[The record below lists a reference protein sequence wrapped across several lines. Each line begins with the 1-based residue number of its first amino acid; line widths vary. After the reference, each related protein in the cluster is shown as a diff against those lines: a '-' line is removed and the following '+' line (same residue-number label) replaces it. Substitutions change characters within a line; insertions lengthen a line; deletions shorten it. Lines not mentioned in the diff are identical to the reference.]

1 MFLTYL
7 TLISGISLSIIAAGY
22 SIIGLAALFAG
33 ATTAI
38 YAMGG
43 ALEVAK
49 LVMASWLYNNWKSP
63 LLPKSIKYYLTSA
76 VVILIFITSV
86 GIFGFLSKAHL
97 DQVVPE
103 NNNVLQIQIIDEQIE
118 QRQNTISRSQ
128 TQLEKMDELV
138 INTTEETSW
147 FSSSS
152 QRAIDER
159 NNQREERLLLEKTID
174 ESLNKINELSD
185 KKAGIRTEQLKLEA
199 DLGPIKYVAEFIYG
213 DEAENHFDKAV
224 RIIIIILIF
233 VFDPVAVLMLISA
246 NISFKERRMKS
257 NSNLENYIEELKDN
271 NEDFKNLNDEVAEIL
286 AKQKKVWKKEKEYEV
301 FIDSLTD
308 EERASLSPDEIKLK
322 LSQIHT
328 WRENEQLLEEE
339 VADNDR
345 YKNNV

>member
-33 ATTAI
+33 ATSAI
-38 YAMGG
+38 IAMGG

-49 LVMASWLYNNWKSP
+49 LVMASWLYNNWHSP

-103 NNNVLQIQIIDEQIE
+103 SNNKLQVQILDEQIE
-118 QRQNTISRSQ
+118 QRQNVINRSQ
-128 TQLEKMDELV
+128 LQLEKMDELI
-138 INTTEETSW
+138 INQSEETSF

-152 QRAIDER
+152 QRAIAER
-159 NNQREERLLLEKTID
+159 NNQREERLLLEKTIE
-174 ESLNKINELSD
+174 ESLNKINELTD

-246 NISFKERRMKS
+246 NISLRERRMR
-257 NSNLENYIEELKDN
+257 LEPEIVEGDA
-271 NEDFKNLNDEVAEIL
+271 NETVAEIL
-286 AKQKKVWKKEKEYEV
+286 AKQKKIWKKEREYEQFV
-301 FIDSLTD
+301 ESLSD
-308 EERASLSPDEIKLK
+308 EERATLSPDEIKLK

-328 WRENEQLLEEE
+328 WS
-339 VADNDR
+339 DGDDK

>member
-7 TLISGISLSIIAAGY
+7 ILISGIALSIIAAGY

-49 LVMASWLYNNWKSP
+49 LVIASWLYNNWKNP

-76 VVILIFITSV
+76 VIVLIFITSV

-103 NNNVLQIQIIDEQIE
+103 SNNALQVQILDEQIE
-118 QRQNTISRSQ
+118 QRQKTIDRSQ
-128 TQLEKMDELV
+128 KQLTRMDDLIETQS
-138 INTTEETSW
+138 EESSW

-152 QRAIDER
+152 QRAITER
-159 NNQREERLLLEKTID
+159 NNQKQERISLEETIE

-213 DEAENHFDKAV
+213 DEAVNHFDKAV

-246 NISFKERRMKS
+246 NISFKERRM
-257 NSNLENYIEELKDN
+257 LIGETVEELEDN
-271 NEDFKNLNDEVAEIL
+271 SEDIKNLVQNKKDKLVKELVEIIT
-286 AKQKKVWKKEKEYEV
+286 ANKKDWKKDRDYKEFME
-301 FIDSLTD
+301 SLTD
-308 EERASLSPDEIKLK
+308 EERAILSPDEIKLK
-322 LSQIHT
+322 LNQIHT
-328 WRENEQLLEEE
+328 WS
-339 VADNDR
+339 DSDDK

>member
-7 TLISGISLSIIAAGY
+7 ILISGIALSIIAAGY

-49 LVMASWLYNNWKSP
+49 LVIASWLYNNWKNP

-76 VVILIFITSV
+76 VIVLIFITSV

-103 NNNVLQIQIIDEQIE
+103 SNNALQVQILDEQIE
-118 QRQNTISRSQ
+118 QRQKTINRSQ
-128 TQLEKMDELV
+128 KQLTRMDNLIETQS
-138 INTTEETSW
+138 EESSW
-147 FSSSS
+147 FTSSS
-152 QRAIDER
+152 QRAITER
-159 NNQREERLLLEKTID
+159 NNQKQERLLLEQTIE
-174 ESLNKINELSD
+174 ESLNKINLLSD

-213 DEAENHFDKAV
+213 DEAVNHFDKAV

-246 NISFKERRMKS
+246 NISFKERRM
-257 NSNLENYIEELKDN
+257 LIGETVEELEDN
-271 NEDFKNLNDEVAEIL
+271 SEDIKNLVQNKKDKLVKELVEIIT
-286 AKQKKVWKKEKEYEV
+286 ANKKDWKKDRDYKEFME
-301 FIDSLTD
+301 SLTD
-308 EERASLSPDEIKLK
+308 EERAILSPDEIKLK
-322 LSQIHT
+322 LNQIHT
-328 WRENEQLLEEE
+328 WS
-339 VADNDR
+339 DSDDK

>member
-49 LVMASWLYNNWKSP
+49 LVMASWLYNNWNSP

-76 VVILIFITSV
+76 VVVLVFITSV

-103 NNNVLQIQIIDEQIE
+103 SNNALQIEIIDEQIE
-118 QRQNTISRSQ
+118 QRQKTIDRSQ
-128 TQLEKMDELV
+128 KQLTRMDDLIETQS
-138 INTTEETSW
+138 EETSW
-147 FSSSS
+147 FTSSS
-152 QRAIDER
+152 QKAITER
-159 NNQREERLLLEKTID
+159 NNQKLERLSLEETID
-174 ESLNKINELSD
+174 QSLNKINELSD
-185 KKAGIRTEQLKLEA
+185 KKSGIRTEQLKIEA
-199 DLGPIKYVAEFIYG
+199 DLGPIKYVAEFLYG
-213 DEAENHFDKAV
+213 DEAVNHFDKAV

-246 NISFKERRMKS
+246 NISLRERRMSIGETFKE
-257 NSNLENYIEELKDN
+257 LEDN
-271 NEDFKNLNDEVAEIL
+271 NKDIKNLVQDRKDELVKELVEIITANKKDWKKDRDFKEFME
-286 AKQKKVWKKEKEYEV
+286 
-301 FIDSLTD
+301 SLTD
-308 EERASLSPDEIKLK
+308 EERAILSPDEIKLK
-322 LSQIHT
+322 LNQIHT
-328 WRENEQLLEEE
+328 WSEGDEK
-339 VADNDR
+339 

>member
-49 LVMASWLYNNWKSP
+49 LVMASWLYNNWNNQ

-76 VVILIFITSV
+76 VVVLIFITSV

-103 NNNVLQIQIIDEQIE
+103 SNNKLQVQILDEQIE
-118 QRQNTISRSQ
+118 QRQNVINRSQ
-128 TQLEKMDELV
+128 LQLEKMDELV

-185 KKAGIRTEQLKLEA
+185 KKAGIRTEQLKIEA

-213 DEAENHFDKAV
+213 DEAVNHFDKAV

-246 NISFKERRMKS
+246 NISLREKRMRQEPEVVEG
-257 NSNLENYIEELKDN
+257 NA
-271 NEDFKNLNDEVAEIL
+271 NETVAEIL
-286 AKQKKVWKKEKEYEV
+286 AKQKKIWKKEREYEQFV
-301 FIDSLTD
+301 ESLSD
-308 EERASLSPDEIKLK
+308 EERATLSPDEIKLK

-328 WRENEQLLEEE
+328 WS
-339 VADNDR
+339 DGDDK

>member
-49 LVMASWLYNNWKSP
+49 LVMASWLYNNWNSP

-76 VVILIFITSV
+76 VVVLVFITSI

-103 NNNVLQIQIIDEQIE
+103 SNNKLQVQILDEQIE
-118 QRQNTISRSQ
+118 QRQKTIDRSQ
-128 TQLEKMDELV
+128 KQLTRMDDLIETQS
-138 INTTEETSW
+138 EETSW
-147 FSSSS
+147 FTSSS
-152 QRAIDER
+152 QKAITER
-159 NNQREERLLLEKTID
+159 NNQKLERLSLEETID
-174 ESLNKINELSD
+174 QSLNKINELSD
-185 KKAGIRTEQLKLEA
+185 KKSGIRTEQLKIEA

-213 DEAENHFDKAV
+213 DEAVNHFDEAV

-233 VFDPVAVLMLISA
+233 VFDPVAVLMLIAA
-246 NISFKERRMKS
+246 NISIGEQRMKKEPEI
-257 NSNLENYIEELKDN
+257 LEGNAEEEIAK
-271 NEDFKNLNDEVAEIL
+271 IL
-286 AKQKKVWKKEKEYEV
+286 AKQKKVWKKEKEYEQFV
-301 FIDSLTD
+301 ESLTD
-308 EERASLSPDEIKLK
+308 EERATLSPDEIKLK
-322 LSQIHT
+322 LNQIHT
-328 WRENEQLLEEE
+328 WSEGDEK
-339 VADNDR
+339 

>member
-7 TLISGISLSIIAAGY
+7 TLISGISLSVIAAGY

-33 ATTAI
+33 ATSAI
-38 YAMGG
+38 IAMGG

-49 LVMASWLYNNWKSP
+49 LVMASWLYNNWHSP

-103 NNNVLQIQIIDEQIE
+103 SNNKLQVQILDEQIE
-118 QRQNTISRSQ
+118 QRQNVINRSQ
-128 TQLEKMDELV
+128 LQLEKMDELI
-138 INTTEETSW
+138 INQSEETSF

-152 QRAIDER
+152 QRAIAER
-159 NNQREERLLLEKTID
+159 NNQREERLLLEKTIE

-213 DEAENHFDKAV
+213 DEAENQFDKAV

-246 NISFKERRMKS
+246 NISLKERRMK
-257 NSNLENYIEELKDN
+257 LEPETIEGDP
-271 NEDFKNLNDEVAEIL
+271 NETVAEIL
-286 AKQKKVWKKEKEYEV
+286 AKQKKIWKKEREYER
-301 FIDSLTD
+301 FMDTLTD
-308 EERASLSPDEIKLK
+308 EEKATLSPDEIKLK

-328 WRENEQLLEEE
+328 WRE
-339 VADNDR
+339 DPNDK

>member
-33 ATTAI
+33 ATSAI
-38 YAMGG
+38 IAMGG

-49 LVMASWLYNNWKSP
+49 LVMASWLYNNWHSP

-76 VVILIFITSV
+76 VVILVFITSV

-103 NNNVLQIQIIDEQIE
+103 SNNKLQVQILDEQIE
-118 QRQNTISRSQ
+118 QRQNVINRSQ
-128 TQLEKMDELV
+128 LQLEKMDELI
-138 INTTEETSW
+138 INQSEETSF

-152 QRAIDER
+152 QRAITER
-159 NNQREERLLLEKTID
+159 NNQREERLLLEKTIE

-246 NISFKERRMKS
+246 NISLKERRMK
-257 NSNLENYIEELKDN
+257 LEPETIEGDP
-271 NEDFKNLNDEVAEIL
+271 NETVAEIL
-286 AKQKKVWKKEKEYEV
+286 AKQKKIWKKEREYER
-301 FIDSLTD
+301 FMDTLTD
-308 EERASLSPDEIKLK
+308 EEKATLSPDEIKLK

-328 WRENEQLLEEE
+328 WRE
-339 VADNDR
+339 DPNDK

>member
-7 TLISGISLSIIAAGY
+7 ILISGIALSIIAAGY

-49 LVMASWLYNNWKSP
+49 LVIASWLYNNWKNP

-76 VVILIFITSV
+76 VIVLIFITSV

-103 NNNVLQIQIIDEQIE
+103 SNNALQVQILDEQIE
-118 QRQNTISRSQ
+118 QRQKTINRSQ
-128 TQLEKMDELV
+128 KQLTRMDNLIETQS
-138 INTTEETSW
+138 EETSW
-147 FSSSS
+147 FTSSS
-152 QRAIDER
+152 QRAITER
-159 NNQREERLLLEKTID
+159 NNQKQERLLLEQTIE
-174 ESLNKINELSD
+174 ESLTKINLLSD

-213 DEAENHFDKAV
+213 DEAVNHFDKAV

-246 NISFKERRMKS
+246 NISFKERRM
-257 NSNLENYIEELKDN
+257 LIGETVEELEDN
-271 NEDFKNLNDEVAEIL
+271 SEDIKNLVQNKKDKLVKELVEIIT
-286 AKQKKVWKKEKEYEV
+286 ANKKDWKKDRDYKEFME
-301 FIDSLTD
+301 SLTD
-308 EERASLSPDEIKLK
+308 EERAILSPDEIKLK
-322 LSQIHT
+322 LNQIHT
-328 WRENEQLLEEE
+328 WS
-339 VADNDR
+339 DSDDK

>member
-76 VVILIFITSV
+76 VVVLIFITSV

-103 NNNVLQIQIIDEQIE
+103 NNNALQIQIIDEQIE

-246 NISFKERRMKS
+246 NISFKERRMNQS
-257 NSNLENYIEELKDN
+257 SNLENYIEELEDN
-271 NEDFKNLNDEVAEIL
+271 NKDIKTLVQNRKDELVKELAEIIT
-286 AKQKKVWKKEKEYEV
+286 ANKKDWKKDRDYKKFME
-301 FIDSLTD
+301 SLTD
-308 EERASLSPDEIKLK
+308 EEKAILSPDEIKLK
-322 LSQIHT
+322 LNQIHT
-328 WRENEQLLEEE
+328 WSEG
-339 VADNDR
+339 DDK

>member
-7 TLISGISLSIIAAGY
+7 ILISGIALSIIAAGY

-49 LVMASWLYNNWKSP
+49 LVIASWLYNNWKNP

-76 VVILIFITSV
+76 VVVLIFITSV

-103 NNNVLQIQIIDEQIE
+103 SNNALQVQILDEQIE
-118 QRQNTISRSQ
+118 QRQKTIDRSQ
-128 TQLEKMDELV
+128 KQLTRMDDLIETQS
-138 INTTEETSW
+138 EESSW

-152 QRAIDER
+152 QRAITER
-159 NNQREERLLLEKTID
+159 NNQKQERISLEETIE

-185 KKAGIRTEQLKLEA
+185 KKAGIRTEQLKIEA

-213 DEAENHFDKAV
+213 DEAVNHFDKAV

-246 NISFKERRMKS
+246 NISLKVRRM
-257 NSNLENYIEELKDN
+257 LIGETIEELEDN
-271 NEDFKNLNDEVAEIL
+271 SEDIKNLVQNKKDKLVKELVEIIT
-286 AKQKKVWKKEKEYEV
+286 ANKKDWKKDRDYKEFME
-301 FIDSLTD
+301 SLTY
-308 EERASLSPDEIKLK
+308 EERAILSPDEIKLK
-322 LSQIHT
+322 LNQIHT
-328 WRENEQLLEEE
+328 WS
-339 VADNDR
+339 DSDDK

>member
-1 MFLTYL
+1 
-7 TLISGISLSIIAAGY
+7 LISGISLSIIAAGY

-49 LVMASWLYNNWKSP
+49 LVMASWLYNNWNNP
-63 LLPKSIKYYLTSA
+63 LLPKSIKYYLTTS
-76 VVILIFITSV
+76 VIVLIFITSV

-103 NNNVLQIQIIDEQIE
+103 NNNALQIQIIDEQIE

-246 NISFKERRMKS
+246 NISMRGFRKPKV
-257 NSNLENYIEELKDN
+257 EN
-271 NEDFKNLNDEVAEIL
+271 
-286 AKQKKVWKKEKEYEV
+286 KKEKLIEIITANKKDWKKDRDYKEFV
-301 FIDSLTD
+301 AGLS
-308 EERASLSPDEIKLK
+308 EEELIELNPDEIRLK
-322 LSQIHT
+322 LNQIYE
-328 WRENEQLLEEE
+328 WGKDS
-339 VADNDR
+339 DNDR

>member
-49 LVMASWLYNNWKSP
+49 LVMASWLYNNWNSP

-76 VVILIFITSV
+76 VVVLIFITSV

-103 NNNVLQIQIIDEQIE
+103 SNNALQVQILDEQIE
-118 QRQNTISRSQ
+118 QRQKTIDRSQ
-128 TQLEKMDELV
+128 KQLTRMDDLIETQS
-138 INTTEETSW
+138 EESSW

-152 QRAIDER
+152 QRAITER
-159 NNQREERLLLEKTID
+159 NNQKQERISLEETIE

-185 KKAGIRTEQLKLEA
+185 KKAGIRTEQLKIEA

-213 DEAENHFDKAV
+213 DEAVNHFDKAV

-246 NISFKERRMKS
+246 NISFKERRM
-257 NSNLENYIEELKDN
+257 LIGETVEELEDNSEDIKNLVQNKKDKLVKELVEIITAN
-271 NEDFKNLNDEVAEIL
+271 KKDWKKDRDFKEFME
-286 AKQKKVWKKEKEYEV
+286 
-301 FIDSLTD
+301 SLTD
-308 EERASLSPDEIKLK
+308 EERAILSPDEIKLK
-322 LSQIHT
+322 LNQIHT
-328 WRENEQLLEEE
+328 WSEG
-339 VADNDR
+339 DDK

>member
-103 NNNVLQIQIIDEQIE
+103 NNNALQIQIIDEQIE

-185 KKAGIRTEQLKLEA
+185 KKAGIKTEQLKLEA

-213 DEAENHFDKAV
+213 NEAENHFDKAV

-246 NISFKERRMKS
+246 NISFKERRMNQS
-257 NSNLENYIEELKDN
+257 SNLENYIEELEDN
-271 NEDFKNLNDEVAEIL
+271 NKDIKNLVQNRKDELVKELAEIIT
-286 AKQKKVWKKEKEYEV
+286 ANKKDWKKDRDYKKFME
-301 FIDSLTD
+301 SLTD
-308 EERASLSPDEIKLK
+308 EEKAILSPDEIKLK
-322 LSQIHT
+322 LNQIHT
-328 WRENEQLLEEE
+328 WSEG
-339 VADNDR
+339 DDK

>member
-49 LVMASWLYNNWKSP
+49 LVMASWLYNNWNSP

-76 VVILIFITSV
+76 VVVLIFITSV

-103 NNNVLQIQIIDEQIE
+103 SNNALQVQILDEQIE
-118 QRQNTISRSQ
+118 QRQKTIDRSQ
-128 TQLEKMDELV
+128 KQLTRMDDLIETQS
-138 INTTEETSW
+138 EESSW

-152 QRAIDER
+152 QRAITER
-159 NNQREERLLLEKTID
+159 NNQKQERISLEETIE

-185 KKAGIRTEQLKLEA
+185 KKAGIRTEQLKIEA

-213 DEAENHFDKAV
+213 DEAVNHFDKAV

-246 NISFKERRMKS
+246 NISFKERRM
-257 NSNLENYIEELKDN
+257 LIGETVEELEDN
-271 NEDFKNLNDEVAEIL
+271 SEDIKNLVQNKKDKLVKELVEIIT
-286 AKQKKVWKKEKEYEV
+286 ANKKDWKKDRDYKEFME
-301 FIDSLTD
+301 SLTD
-308 EERASLSPDEIKLK
+308 EERAILSPDEIKLK
-322 LSQIHT
+322 LNQIHT
-328 WRENEQLLEEE
+328 WS
-339 VADNDR
+339 DSDDK

>member
-7 TLISGISLSIIAAGY
+7 ILISGIALSIIAAGY

-49 LVMASWLYNNWKSP
+49 LVIASWLYNNWKNP

-76 VVILIFITSV
+76 VIVLIFITSV

-103 NNNVLQIQIIDEQIE
+103 SNNALQVQILDEQIE
-118 QRQNTISRSQ
+118 QRQKTIDRSQ
-128 TQLEKMDELV
+128 KQLTRMDDLIETQS
-138 INTTEETSW
+138 EESSW

-152 QRAIDER
+152 QRAITER
-159 NNQREERLLLEKTID
+159 NNQKQERISLEETIE

-213 DEAENHFDKAV
+213 DEAVNHFDKAV

-246 NISFKERRMKS
+246 NISFKERRM
-257 NSNLENYIEELKDN
+257 LIGETFEELEDN
-271 NEDFKNLNDEVAEIL
+271 NEDIKNIVQNKKDKLVKELVEIIT
-286 AKQKKVWKKEKEYEV
+286 ANKKDWKKDRDYKEFME
-301 FIDSLTD
+301 SLTD
-308 EERASLSPDEIKLK
+308 EERAILSPDEIKLK
-322 LSQIHT
+322 LNQIHT
-328 WRENEQLLEEE
+328 WS
-339 VADNDR
+339 DSDDK

>member
-7 TLISGISLSIIAAGY
+7 ILISGIALSIIAAGY

-49 LVMASWLYNNWKSP
+49 LVIASWLYNNWKNP

-76 VVILIFITSV
+76 VIVLIFITSV

-103 NNNVLQIQIIDEQIE
+103 SNNALQVQILDEQIE
-118 QRQNTISRSQ
+118 QRQKTIDRSQ
-128 TQLEKMDELV
+128 KQLTRMDDLIETQS
-138 INTTEETSW
+138 EESSW

-152 QRAIDER
+152 QRAITER
-159 NNQREERLLLEKTID
+159 NNQKQERISLEETIE

-213 DEAENHFDKAV
+213 DEAVNHFDKAV

-246 NISFKERRMKS
+246 NISFKERRM
-257 NSNLENYIEELKDN
+257 LIGETFEELEDN
-271 NEDFKNLNDEVAEIL
+271 NEDIKNIVQNKKDKLVKELVEIIT
-286 AKQKKVWKKEKEYEV
+286 ANKKDWKKDRDYKEFME
-301 FIDSLTD
+301 SLTD
-308 EERASLSPDEIKLK
+308 EERAILSPDEIKLK
-322 LSQIHT
+322 LNQIHT
-328 WRENEQLLEEE
+328 WSEG
-339 VADNDR
+339 DDK

>member
-7 TLISGISLSIIAAGY
+7 TLISGISLSVIAAGY

-33 ATTAI
+33 ATSAI
-38 YAMGG
+38 IAMGG

-49 LVMASWLYNNWKSP
+49 LVMASWLYNNWHSP

-76 VVILIFITSV
+76 VIILVFITSV

-103 NNNVLQIQIIDEQIE
+103 SNNKLQVQILDEQIE
-118 QRQNTISRSQ
+118 QRQNVINRSQ
-128 TQLEKMDELV
+128 LQLEKMDELI
-138 INTTEETSW
+138 INQSEETSF

-152 QRAIDER
+152 QRAIAER
-159 NNQREERLLLEKTID
+159 NNQREERLLLEKTIE

-246 NISFKERRMKS
+246 NISLKERRMK
-257 NSNLENYIEELKDN
+257 LEPETIEGDP
-271 NEDFKNLNDEVAEIL
+271 NETVAEIL
-286 AKQKKVWKKEKEYEV
+286 AKQKKIWKKEREYER
-301 FIDSLTD
+301 FMDTLTD
-308 EERASLSPDEIKLK
+308 EEKATLSPDEIKLK

-328 WRENEQLLEEE
+328 WRE
-339 VADNDR
+339 DPNDK
-345 YKNNV
+345 YKNNI

>member
-49 LVMASWLYNNWKSP
+49 LVMASWLYNNWNSP

-76 VVILIFITSV
+76 VVVLIFITSV

-103 NNNVLQIQIIDEQIE
+103 SNNALQIEIIDEQIE
-118 QRQNTISRSQ
+118 QRQKTIDRSQ
-128 TQLEKMDELV
+128 KQLTRMDDLIETQS
-138 INTTEETSW
+138 EETSW
-147 FSSSS
+147 FTSSS
-152 QRAIDER
+152 QKAITER
-159 NNQREERLLLEKTID
+159 NNQKLERLSLEETID
-174 ESLNKINELSD
+174 QSLNKINELSD
-185 KKAGIRTEQLKLEA
+185 KKSGIRTEQLKIEA
-199 DLGPIKYVAEFIYG
+199 DLGPIKYVAEFLYG
-213 DEAENHFDKAV
+213 DEAVNHFDKAV

-246 NISFKERRMKS
+246 NISLRERRMLIGETFKE
-257 NSNLENYIEELKDN
+257 LEDN
-271 NEDFKNLNDEVAEIL
+271 NKDIKNLVQGRKDELVKELVEIIT
-286 AKQKKVWKKEKEYEV
+286 ANKKDWKKDRDYKEFME
-301 FIDSLTD
+301 SLTD
-308 EERASLSPDEIKLK
+308 EERAILSPDEIKLK
-322 LSQIHT
+322 LNQIHT
-328 WRENEQLLEEE
+328 WSEG
-339 VADNDR
+339 DDK

>member
-33 ATTAI
+33 ATSAI
-38 YAMGG
+38 IAMGG

-49 LVMASWLYNNWKSP
+49 LVMASWLYNNWNNV

-76 VVILIFITSV
+76 VVILVFITSV

-103 NNNVLQIQIIDEQIE
+103 SNNKLQVQILDEQIE
-118 QRQNTISRSQ
+118 QRQKTINRSQ
-128 TQLEKMDELV
+128 LQLEKMDELI
-138 INTTEETSW
+138 INQSEETSL

-152 QRAIDER
+152 QRAIAER
-159 NNQREERLLLEKTID
+159 NNQKEERLLLEKTIE

-213 DEAENHFDKAV
+213 YDPVNHFDKAV

-246 NISFKERRMKS
+246 NISLRERRMNQNG
-257 NSNLENYIEELKDN
+257 NSENYIEELEDN
-271 NEDFKNLNDEVAEIL
+271 NNDIQNLVQGRKDELFKELIEIITANKKDWKKDRDFKEFME
-286 AKQKKVWKKEKEYEV
+286 
-301 FIDSLTD
+301 SLTD
-308 EERASLSPDEIKLK
+308 EERAILSPDEIKLK

-328 WRENEQLLEEE
+328 WS
-339 VADNDR
+339 DGDDK

>member
-7 TLISGISLSIIAAGY
+7 TLISGISLSVIAAGY

-33 ATTAI
+33 ATSAI
-38 YAMGG
+38 IAMGG

-49 LVMASWLYNNWKSP
+49 LVMASWLYNNWHSP

-103 NNNVLQIQIIDEQIE
+103 SNNKLQVQILDEQIE
-118 QRQNTISRSQ
+118 QRQSVINRSQ
-128 TQLEKMDELV
+128 LQLEKMDELI
-138 INTTEETSW
+138 INQSEETSF

-152 QRAIDER
+152 QRAITER
-159 NNQREERLLLEKTID
+159 NNQREERLLLEKTIE

-246 NISFKERRMKS
+246 NISLKERRMK
-257 NSNLENYIEELKDN
+257 LEPETIEGDP
-271 NEDFKNLNDEVAEIL
+271 NETVAEIL
-286 AKQKKVWKKEKEYEV
+286 AKQKKIWKKEREYER
-301 FIDSLTD
+301 FMDTLTD
-308 EERASLSPDEIKLK
+308 EEKATLSPDEIKLK

-328 WRENEQLLEEE
+328 WRE
-339 VADNDR
+339 DPNDK

>member
-49 LVMASWLYNNWKSP
+49 LVMASWLYNNWNSP

-76 VVILIFITSV
+76 VVVLIFITSV

-103 NNNVLQIQIIDEQIE
+103 SNNKLQVQILDEQIE
-118 QRQNTISRSQ
+118 QRQKTIDRSQ
-128 TQLEKMDELV
+128 KQLTRMDDLIETQS
-138 INTTEETSW
+138 EESSW

-152 QRAIDER
+152 QRAITER
-159 NNQREERLLLEKTID
+159 NNQKQERISLEETIE

-185 KKAGIRTEQLKLEA
+185 KKAGIRTEQLKIEA

-213 DEAENHFDKAV
+213 DEAVNHFDKAV

-246 NISFKERRMKS
+246 NISFKERRM
-257 NSNLENYIEELKDN
+257 LIGETVEELEDN
-271 NEDFKNLNDEVAEIL
+271 SEDIKNLVQNKKDKLVKELVEIIT
-286 AKQKKVWKKEKEYEV
+286 ANKKDWKKDRDYKEFME
-301 FIDSLTD
+301 SLTD
-308 EERASLSPDEIKLK
+308 EERAILSPDEIKLK
-322 LSQIHT
+322 LNQIHT
-328 WRENEQLLEEE
+328 WS
-339 VADNDR
+339 DSDDK

>member
-1 MFLTYL
+1 
-7 TLISGISLSIIAAGY
+7 
-22 SIIGLAALFAG
+22 
-33 ATTAI
+33 
-38 YAMGG
+38 MGG

-49 LVMASWLYNNWKSP
+49 LVMASWLYNNWNNQ

-76 VVILIFITSV
+76 VVVLIFITSV

-103 NNNVLQIQIIDEQIE
+103 NNNALQIQIIDEQIE

-246 NISFKERRMKS
+246 NISLKERRMR
-257 NSNLENYIEELKDN
+257 LEPEIVEGDA
-271 NEDFKNLNDEVAEIL
+271 NETVAEIL
-286 AKQKKVWKKEKEYEV
+286 AKQKKIWKKEREYEQFV
-301 FIDSLTD
+301 ESLSD
-308 EERASLSPDEIKLK
+308 EERATLSPDEIKLK

-328 WRENEQLLEEE
+328 WS
-339 VADNDR
+339 DGDDK

>member
-49 LVMASWLYNNWKSP
+49 LVMASWLYNNWNSP

-76 VVILIFITSV
+76 VVVLIFITSV

-103 NNNVLQIQIIDEQIE
+103 SNNALQVQILDEQIE
-118 QRQNTISRSQ
+118 QRQKTIDRSQ
-128 TQLEKMDELV
+128 KQLTRMDDLIETQS
-138 INTTEETSW
+138 EESSW

-152 QRAIDER
+152 QRAITER
-159 NNQREERLLLEKTID
+159 NNQKQERISLEETIE

-213 DEAENHFDKAV
+213 DEAVNHFDKAV

-246 NISFKERRMKS
+246 NISFKERRM
-257 NSNLENYIEELKDN
+257 LIGETVEELEDN
-271 NEDFKNLNDEVAEIL
+271 SEDIKNLVQNKKDKLVKELVEIIT
-286 AKQKKVWKKEKEYEV
+286 ANKKDWKKDRDYKEFME
-301 FIDSLTD
+301 SLTD
-308 EERASLSPDEIKLK
+308 EERAILSPDEIKLK
-322 LSQIHT
+322 LNQIHT
-328 WRENEQLLEEE
+328 WS
-339 VADNDR
+339 DSDDK

>member
-33 ATTAI
+33 ATSAI
-38 YAMGG
+38 IAMGG

-49 LVMASWLYNNWKSP
+49 LVMASWLYNNWHSP

-103 NNNVLQIQIIDEQIE
+103 SNNKLQVQILDEQIE
-118 QRQNTISRSQ
+118 QRQNVINRSQ
-128 TQLEKMDELV
+128 LQLEKMDELI
-138 INTTEETSW
+138 INQSEETSF

-152 QRAIDER
+152 QRAIAER
-159 NNQREERLLLEKTID
+159 NNQREERLLLEKTIE

-246 NISFKERRMKS
+246 NISLKERRMR
-257 NSNLENYIEELKDN
+257 LEPEIVEGDA
-271 NEDFKNLNDEVAEIL
+271 NETVAEIL
-286 AKQKKVWKKEKEYEV
+286 AKQKKIWKKEREYERSM
-301 FIDSLTD
+301 DTLTD
-308 EERASLSPDEIKLK
+308 EEKATLSPDEIKLK

-328 WRENEQLLEEE
+328 WRE
-339 VADNDR
+339 DPNDK

>member
-7 TLISGISLSIIAAGY
+7 ILISGIALSIIAAGY

-49 LVMASWLYNNWKSP
+49 LVIASWLYNNWKNP

-76 VVILIFITSV
+76 VVVLIFITSV

-103 NNNVLQIQIIDEQIE
+103 SNNALQVQILDEQIE
-118 QRQNTISRSQ
+118 QRQKTIDRSQ
-128 TQLEKMDELV
+128 KQLTRMDDLIETQS
-138 INTTEETSW
+138 EESSW

-152 QRAIDER
+152 QRAITER
-159 NNQREERLLLEKTID
+159 NNQKQERISLEETIE

-185 KKAGIRTEQLKLEA
+185 KKAGIRTEQLKIEA

-213 DEAENHFDKAV
+213 DEAVNHFDKAV

-246 NISFKERRMKS
+246 NISFKERRM
-257 NSNLENYIEELKDN
+257 LIGETVEELEDN
-271 NEDFKNLNDEVAEIL
+271 SEDIKNLVQNKKDKLVKELVEIIT
-286 AKQKKVWKKEKEYEV
+286 ANKKDWKKDRDYKEFME
-301 FIDSLTD
+301 SLTD
-308 EERASLSPDEIKLK
+308 EERAILSPDEIKLK
-322 LSQIHT
+322 LNQIHT
-328 WRENEQLLEEE
+328 WSEG
-339 VADNDR
+339 DDK

>member
-7 TLISGISLSIIAAGY
+7 ILISGIALSIIAAGY

-49 LVMASWLYNNWKSP
+49 LVIASWLYNNWKNP

-76 VVILIFITSV
+76 VVVLIFITSV

-103 NNNVLQIQIIDEQIE
+103 SNNALQVQILDEQIE
-118 QRQNTISRSQ
+118 QRQKTIDRSQ
-128 TQLEKMDELV
+128 KQLTRMDDLIETQS
-138 INTTEETSW
+138 EESSW

-152 QRAIDER
+152 QRAITER
-159 NNQREERLLLEKTID
+159 NNQKQERISLEETIE

-213 DEAENHFDKAV
+213 DEAVNHFDKAV

-246 NISFKERRMKS
+246 NISFKERRM
-257 NSNLENYIEELKDN
+257 LIGETVEELEDN
-271 NEDFKNLNDEVAEIL
+271 SEDIKNLVQNKKDKLVKELVEIIT
-286 AKQKKVWKKEKEYEV
+286 ANKKDWKKDRDYKEFME
-301 FIDSLTD
+301 SLTD
-308 EERASLSPDEIKLK
+308 EERAILSPDEIKLK
-322 LSQIHT
+322 LNQIHT
-328 WRENEQLLEEE
+328 WS
-339 VADNDR
+339 DSDDK

>member
-49 LVMASWLYNNWKSP
+49 LVMASWLYNNWNSP

-76 VVILIFITSV
+76 VVVLIFITSV

-103 NNNVLQIQIIDEQIE
+103 SNNALQIEIIDEQIE
-118 QRQNTISRSQ
+118 QRQKTIDRSQ
-128 TQLEKMDELV
+128 KQLTRMDDLIETQS
-138 INTTEETSW
+138 EETSW
-147 FSSSS
+147 FTSSS
-152 QRAIDER
+152 QKAITER
-159 NNQREERLLLEKTID
+159 NNQKLERLSLEETID
-174 ESLNKINELSD
+174 QSLNKINELSD
-185 KKAGIRTEQLKLEA
+185 KKSGIRTEQLKIEA
-199 DLGPIKYVAEFIYG
+199 DLGPIKYVAEFLYG
-213 DEAENHFDKAV
+213 DEAVNHFDKAV

-246 NISFKERRMKS
+246 NISLRERRMLIGETFKE
-257 NSNLENYIEELKDN
+257 LEDN
-271 NEDFKNLNDEVAEIL
+271 NKDIKNLVQDRTDELVKELVEIITANKKDWKKDRDFKEFME
-286 AKQKKVWKKEKEYEV
+286 
-301 FIDSLTD
+301 SLTD
-308 EERASLSPDEIKLK
+308 EERAILSPDEIKLK
-322 LSQIHT
+322 LNQIHT
-328 WRENEQLLEEE
+328 WSEG
-339 VADNDR
+339 DDK

>member
-49 LVMASWLYNNWKSP
+49 LVMASWLYNNWNSP

-76 VVILIFITSV
+76 VVVLIFITSV

-103 NNNVLQIQIIDEQIE
+103 SNNALQVQILDEQIE
-118 QRQNTISRSQ
+118 QRQKTIDRSQ
-128 TQLEKMDELV
+128 KQLTRMDDLIETQS
-138 INTTEETSW
+138 EESSW

-152 QRAIDER
+152 QRAITER
-159 NNQREERLLLEKTID
+159 NNQKQERISLEETIE

-185 KKAGIRTEQLKLEA
+185 KKAGIRTEQLKIEA

-213 DEAENHFDKAV
+213 DEAVNHFDKAV

-246 NISFKERRMKS
+246 NISFKERRM
-257 NSNLENYIEELKDN
+257 LIGETVEELEDN
-271 NEDFKNLNDEVAEIL
+271 SEDIKNLVQNKKDKLVKELVEIIT
-286 AKQKKVWKKEKEYEV
+286 ANKKDWKKDRDYKEFME
-301 FIDSLTD
+301 SLTD
-308 EERASLSPDEIKLK
+308 EEKAILSPDEIKLK
-322 LSQIHT
+322 LNQIHT
-328 WRENEQLLEEE
+328 WSEG
-339 VADNDR
+339 DDK

>member
-49 LVMASWLYNNWKSP
+49 LVIASWLYNNWNSP
-63 LLPKSIKYYLTSA
+63 LLPKSIKIYLTSA
-76 VVILIFITSV
+76 VVVLSFITSV

-103 NNNVLQIQIIDEQIE
+103 SNNKLQVQILDEQIE
-118 QRQNTISRSQ
+118 QRQKTIDRSQ
-128 TQLEKMDELV
+128 KQLTRMDDLIETQS
-138 INTTEETSW
+138 EESSW

-152 QRAIDER
+152 QRAITER
-159 NNQREERLLLEKTID
+159 NNQKQERISLEETIE

-185 KKAGIRTEQLKLEA
+185 KKASIRTEQLKLEA

-213 DEAENHFDKAV
+213 DEAENYFDEAV

-246 NISFKERRMKS
+246 NISLRERRMAIGETVEGNPES
-257 NSNLENYIEELKDN
+257 A
-271 NEDFKNLNDEVAEIL
+271 NEQVAEIL
-286 AKQKKVWKKEKEYEV
+286 AKQKKIWKKEREYEQFV
-301 FIDSLTD
+301 ESLSD
-308 EERASLSPDEIKLK
+308 EERATLSPDEIKLK

-328 WRENEQLLEEE
+328 WSEG
-339 VADNDR
+339 DDK